1 MTSDPVQI
9 SHYRIESTLGQG
21 GMGVVYLAEDLLLRR
36 RVALKFLSPSL
47 SRDAAARR
55 RFLNEGRAAATL
67 GHPNAAV
74 LYEVGAEGDDLF
86 LAMEYVPGTTL
97 KEYGADGPLP
107 WVEAVDIALGVLAA
121 LREAHAKGIVHR
133 DIKPQNI
140 RRTPDGR
147 IKVLDFGLAKVLG
160 GSTITRE
167 GSIMGTAAYMSPQ
180 QVVGEDVDGRTD
192 LYSLGVVL
200 YELLTGRAPF
210 TGDQEV
216 AVAHAILHEDP
227 ITIRELNPEVP
238 AELEHI
244 VFKAMMKRLPSRYQ
258 TAEEMA
264 EDLARFRE
272 HDRRRR
278 AGIHEEL
285 DLIATQEVFDVR
297 RERFLAPLVGRDAEI
312 QKIRG
317 FLREARTGEG
327 MAVCVAG
334 EAGVGKTR
342 LLEELQ
348 QACRREGARVIVSPC
363 LFGGTTSSYF
373 PFAEAFRH
381 YFSLR
386 GVTGAAALQTFLFD
400 RAPRLGGSLP
410 VLNRFLRFTFASNGP
425 TSEEELWEV
434 LDQLVAFIAE
444 ERPLVLMI
452 EDLQWGDD
460 ASIRLFHFL
469 AQRVAR
475 RRLLLVGSYR
485 PEEIQSEPGARPHP
499 LPALLRMLG
508 REERFERIEIS
519 RLRREHVKEILDR
532 LYPEH
537 EWSEDF
543 PGLLY
548 RETEGNPFFMV
559 EILKLLSGEKVLEQR
574 DGRWILRT
582 TVDRISIPEKVFD
595 VVMQRL
601 GRLGPREREILELGA
616 VEGDVFHS
624 GTILRGLR
632 IERMAL
638 LKTLQFLEQVHHL
651 IHAAGPQYHFDHS
664 KIREI
669 LYESIPPELRIE
681 YHTVVGQFLRESFG
695 ESEEYAGIIAH
706 NLLSAGL
713 RDEAIPFL
721 RRAAAAASRL
731 FAHSDAI
738 HYLDQ
743 AERVL
748 HELYPQHPPVERVRE
763 LCEVRERRGDEEYAS
778 GHYRESLASYEL
790 AFSLDAATADP
801 VRAASLTKAIGRIQY
816 LLGRTAESQRS
827 YDKAIADYTGIEE
840 RARAEGDT
848 ERLATACRELG
859 KLHFFRGD
867 LDRARRYIDE
877 TIALADRIDSPRMKS
892 AALNNLAGIHYQRGA
907 LEEALSAHR
916 ASLGIRR
923 ETRNP
928 GEMAQTHKN
937 LGITHY
943 RLGELSDAES
953 HLDEALGLYRKTA
966 DRRGEA
972 VTLRHLGNVYYERGD
987 HVGAQR
993 HWESSLSLCR
1003 ELGNHEDLCRCLNNL
1018 GVLHFERGHY
1028 ASAYRL
1034 YQDALEA
1041 SAAVGSKEPVVP
1053 VYVNLAE
1060 LHLSLD
1066 QLARAE
1072 ENLDRAE
1079 ELARAMEMTPA
1090 LSEIHAL
1097 RGMLLAERGSLDRAR
1112 AEVERASETAEPTG
1126 HVENVVRAL
1135 LAQAAVCI
1143 ASGEHE
1149 DARRL
1154 ARQARDLARWSR
1166 MLHFELRAAF
1176 VVASACWKDGDRW
1189 DATKELRDLVPR
1201 AEEGGFRPLAARG
1214 RDLLGTIL
1222 WDAGDAQGAAG
1233 EFVRAAD
1240 QMKEIIATLS
1250 EEDLRSFVHH
1260 PEWKAAIG
1268 NLLDT
1273 LMRLGRRDE
1282 ALAYLVP
1289 LGVGACDLGSA
1300 RDAPADLADIGEG
1313 ARPGPRGGPGVR
1325 EGLRAGTGS

>member
-1 MTSDPVQI
+1 MTSDPEQI
-9 SHYRIESTLGQG
+9 SHYRIESVLGQG
-21 GMGVVYLAEDLLLRR
+21 GMGVVYLAEDLLLKR
-36 RVALKFLSPSL
+36 RVALKFLTPSL
-47 SRDAAARR
+47 SRDTDARR
-55 RFLNEGRAAATL
+55 RLLNEGRVAATL

-74 LYEVGAEGDDLF
+74 LYEVGTEGDDLF
-86 LAMEYVPGTTL
+86 LAMEYVPGVTL
-97 KEYGADGPLP
+97 KEHAAEGALP
-107 WVEAVDIALGVLAA
+107 WVEVVDVALGVLAA

-133 DIKPQNI
+133 DIKPQNV

-167 GSIMGTAAYMSPQ
+167 GSILGTVSYMSPQ
-180 QVVGEDVDGRTD
+180 QVVGEDVDGRSD

-200 YELLTGRAPF
+200 YELLSGRAPF
-210 TGDQEV
+210 AGDQEV

-244 VFKAMMKRLPSRYQ
+244 VFKAMMKRVAARYQ

-264 EDLARFRE
+264 EDLMRFRE

-285 DLIATQEVFDVR
+285 DLLATQEVYAVR
-297 RERFLAPLVGRDAEI
+297 RERFLAPMVGRDDEV
-312 QKIRG
+312 QRVRG
-317 FLREARTGEG
+317 FLREARSGEG
-327 MAVCVAG
+327 MAACISG

-342 LLEELQ
+342 LIQELQ
-348 QACRREGARVIVSPC
+348 QACRREGARVLVTPC

-386 GVTGAAALQTFLFD
+386 GVTGAAALQSFLFD
-400 RAPRLGGSLP
+400 RAPRLAGSLP

-425 TSEEELWEV
+425 ASEEELWEV
-434 LDQLVAFIAE
+434 LDQLLAFIAE
-444 ERPLVLMI
+444 ERPLVLVV

-485 PEEIQSEPGARPHP
+485 PEEINAEPGARPHP
-499 LPALLRMLG
+499 LPAMLRMLG
-508 REERFERIEIS
+508 REERFERVELA
-519 RLRREHVKEILDR
+519 RLRREHVREILDR
-532 LYPEH
+532 LYPDH
-537 EWSEDF
+537 GWDEDF
-543 PGLLY
+543 PALLY

-559 EILKLLSGEKVLEQR
+559 EILKLLAGEKVLEEK
-574 DGRWILRT
+574 DGRWALRT

-695 ESEEYAGIIAH
+695 DSEEYAGIIAH
-706 NLLSAGL
+706 NLLAAGI
-713 RDEAIPFL
+713 REEAIPFL
-721 RRAAAAASRL
+721 CRAAAAASRL
-731 FAHSDAI
+731 FAHADAV

-748 HELYPQHPPVERVRE
+748 HELYPRNPPVERVRE
-763 LCEVRERRGDEEYAS
+763 LCEIRERRGNEEYAS

-790 AFSLDAATADP
+790 AFSLDAATGDP
-801 VRAASLTKAIGRIQY
+801 VRGAALTKAVGRIQY
-816 LLGRTAESQRS
+816 LLGRTAESQAS
-827 YDKAIADYTGIEE
+827 YDKAIADFSQIEE
-840 RARAEGDT
+840 RARAADEA
-848 ERLATACRELG
+848 ERLAGACRELG

-867 LDRARRYIDE
+867 LDRSRRYIEE

-892 AALNNLAGIHYQRGA
+892 AALNNLAGIHYQRGSLEDA
-907 LEEALSAHR
+907 LMAHR
-916 ASLGIRR
+916 AALSIRR
-923 ETRNP
+923 EAHDP

-953 HLDEALGLYRKTA
+953 HLDEALGLYRKTS

-993 HWESSLSLCR
+993 HWEASLSLCR

-1028 ASAYRL
+1028 ASALRL

-1053 VYVNLAE
+1053 IYVNLAE

-1079 ELARAMEMTPA
+1079 ELARAMEMGPA

-1097 RGMLLAERGSLDRAR
+1097 RGMLLAERGSVDTAR
-1112 AEVERASETAEPTG
+1112 REVERASEAAEPTG
-1126 HVENVVRAL
+1126 HVENLVRAL
-1135 LAQAAVCI
+1135 LAQSTVSI
-1143 ASGEHE
+1143 ASGEYG

-1154 ARQARDLARWSR
+1154 AHQARDLARWSR

-1176 VVASACWKDGDRW
+1176 DVARACWKEGATW
-1189 DATKELRDLVPR
+1189 DAARELRDLVPR
-1201 AEEGGFRPLAARG
+1201 AEESGYRPLAARS

-1222 WDAGDAQGAAG
+1222 WDTGDMEGAAF

-1250 EEDLRSFVHH
+1250 EDDLRSFVHH
-1260 PEWKAAIG
+1260 PEWKVAIG
-1268 NLLDT
+1268 NLLDA

-1282 ALAYLVP
+1282 ALGYLVP
-1289 LGVGACDLGSA
+1289 LGVGSCEIGTA
-1300 RDAPADLADIGEG
+1300 RGAPAGLDGPWSETREHTGLA
-1313 ARPGPRGGPGVR
+1313 
-1325 EGLRAGTGS
+1325 EGLRAGMNP

>member
-36 RVALKFLSPSL
+36 RVALKFLSPAL
-47 SRDAAARR
+47 SRDADARR
-55 RFLNEGRAAATL
+55 RLLNEGRAAATL

-74 LYEVGAEGDDLF
+74 LYEVGTEGDDLF
-86 LAMEYVPGTTL
+86 LAMEYVPGETL
-97 KEYGADGPLP
+97 KEHAADGALP
-107 WVEAVDIALGVLAA
+107 WVEVVEIALGVLAA
-121 LREAHAKGIVHR
+121 LRDAHTKGIVHR

-167 GSIMGTAAYMSPQ
+167 GSILGTAAYMSPQ

-200 YELLTGRAPF
+200 YELLSGRSPF

-227 ITIRELNPEVP
+227 ITIRELNPDVP

-244 VFKAMMKRLPSRYQ
+244 VFKAMMKRVASRYQ

-264 EDLARFRE
+264 EDLMRFRD

-285 DLIATQEVFDVR
+285 DLIATQDVYAVR
-297 RERFLAPLVGRDAEI
+297 RERFLAPLVGRNAELS
-312 QKIRG
+312 KMRG
-317 FLREARTGEG
+317 FLREARSGEG
-327 MAVCVAG
+327 MAISIAG
-334 EAGVGKTR
+334 EAGVGKSR

-348 QACRREGARVIVSPC
+348 QAGRREGARVIVSPC

-386 GVTGAAALQTFLFD
+386 GVTGAAALQSFLFD

-444 ERPLVLMI
+444 ERPLVLVI

-485 PEEIQSEPGARPHP
+485 REEIEGVSGGRPHP
-499 LPALLRMLG
+499 LRAMLRMLS
-508 REERFERIEIS
+508 REERFERVEIN

-537 EWSEDF
+537 EWGEDF
-543 PGLLY
+543 PALLY

-559 EILKLLSGEKVLEQR
+559 EILKLLVGEKVLVEGN
-574 DGRWILRT
+574 GRWNLLT

-601 GRLGPREREILELGA
+601 GRLEPREREILELGA

-706 NLLSAGL
+706 NLLAAGL
-713 RDEAIPFL
+713 REEAIPFL

-731 FAHSDAI
+731 FAHADAI

-748 HELYPQHPPVERVRE
+748 HEIFPQKPPPDRVRE
-763 LCEVRERRGDEEYAS
+763 LCEIRERRGDEEYAS
-778 GHYRESLASYEL
+778 GHYLESLASYEL
-790 AFSLDAATADP
+790 ALSLDTATGDP
-801 VRAASLTKAIGRIQY
+801 VRGAWLTRAVGRIQY

-827 YDKAIADYTGIEE
+827 YDKAIADYKEIED
-840 RARAEGDT
+840 RARSAGED

-867 LDRARRYIDE
+867 LDQARRYIDE
-877 TIALADRIDSPRMKS
+877 TIALADRLGSERMKS

-907 LEEALSAHR
+907 LEEALAAHR
-916 ASLGIRR
+916 AALTIRR
-923 ETRNP
+923 EERNP

-943 RLGELSDAES
+943 RLGELSDAEA
-953 HLDEALGLYRKTA
+953 HLEEALGLYRKTA

-972 VTLRHLGNVYYERGD
+972 VTLRHLGNVFYERGD
-987 HVGAQR
+987 HVGHSGTGRPRSRFAGSWGITR
-993 HWESSLSLCR
+993 T
-1003 ELGNHEDLCRCLNNL
+1003 
-1018 GVLHFERGHY
+1018 
-1028 ASAYRL
+1028 
-1034 YQDALEA
+1034 
-1041 SAAVGSKEPVVP
+1041 SAAASTTWACSTSSVGTTRAPTGSIRTRSRPRRP
-1053 VYVNLAE
+1053 SGPRSPSFRLYVNLAE

-1066 QLARAE
+1066 QLARTE

-1079 ELARAMEMTPA
+1079 ELARSMGMTPA

-1097 RGMLLAERGSLDRAR
+1097 RGMLLAERGSLEPAR
-1112 AEVERASETAEPTG
+1112 AEVERASGTAEPTG
-1126 HVENVVRAL
+1126 HVENLVRAL
-1135 LAQAAVCI
+1135 LAQAAVSI
-1143 ASGEHE
+1143 ASGEHGN
-1149 DARRL
+1149 ARRL
-1154 ARQARDLARWSR
+1154 ALQARDLARWSR
-1166 MLHFELRAAF
+1166 MLHFELRASW
-1176 VVASACWKDGDRW
+1176 VAARACWKEGDTW
-1189 DATKELRDLVPR
+1189 GATRELRELLPR
-1201 AEEGGFRPLAARG
+1201 AEEGGFRPLAARS

-1222 WDAGDAQGAAG
+1222 WDAGDAEGAAG

-1240 QMKEIIATLS
+1240 QMKEIIATLG

-1268 NLLDT
+1268 NLLDA

-1289 LGVGACDLGSA
+1289 LGVGTCDLASA
-1300 RDAPADLADIGEG
+1300 RGAPAGLGDGRWNGDRDAT
-1313 ARPGPRGGPGVR
+1313 RVTGVR
-1325 EGLRAGTGS
+1325 EGAGS